1 LVVNAAE
8 HLSLWDRRVS
18 RRLIIVRQHD
28 GFERD
33 VAPKPGVNS
42 QIDDAMSASANL
54 LEHAEPAEGVAN
66 FQLTV
71 LARGRPVIQQQVQ
84 GAIQAG

>member
-1 LVVNAAE
+1 
-8 HLSLWDRRVS
+8 
-18 RRLIIVRQHD
+18 
-28 GFERD
+28 
-33 VAPKPGVNS
+33 
-42 QIDDAMSASANL
+42 MSASANL